1 MYYKPINEYMFN
13 GKILVKFLN
22 EYNLT
27 VDGFNEEQIKS
38 AICCIQ
44 NALKNN
50 INVENNI
57 TVYRGVAFKFPAN
70 INVGSQF
77 YFSSFISTSTKS
89 SIAKSF
95 MYDRINKKNPDSGGT
110 FMTINIQNNDGTD
123 NHPNYCFNIEKISLS
138 PEQKE
143 ILISSHCYFQ
153 VTRLERNRNRNID
166 YVDLTCKGYLLNNYK
181 TK

>member
-1 MYYKPINEYMFN
+1 MDAINSGDTSFYGLKTEEKFKKRINNINGKILSDEFFVLRLYSSMYYKPINEYMFN
-13 GKILVKFLN
+13 GKILVEFLN
-22 EYNLT
+22 EYNQT

-77 YFSSFISTSTKS
+77 YFTSLFQLQQKVQL
-89 SIAKSF
+89 
-95 MYDRINKKNPDSGGT
+95 R
-110 FMTINIQNNDGTD
+110 
-123 NHPNYCFNIEKISLS
+123 NHLCVAE
-138 PEQKE
+138 
-143 ILISSHCYFQ
+143 
-153 VTRLERNRNRNID
+153 
-166 YVDLTCKGYLLNNYK
+166 
-181 TK
+181 